1 MDAMEMAGAL
11 ARARSFM
18 APTFAQRAIAEKRSE
33 SEFPA
38 SGLTAGVARQLVQDE
53 RSADAN
59 PKRNLAS
66 FVTTWMEEEAV
77 TLMQEA
83 LDVNAVDEDEYPSI
97 RKFENRCV
105 AMLADLFNAPKEG
118 RGAKAAGAAT
128 VGSSEAIFLGGLA
141 MKIKWEE
148 RQAKKRAEPG
158 ADSGRPRATPN
169 LIMAGNVQVCW
180 EKFCAYFDV
189 EARYV
194 PNDAE
199 HLCLNVDRALSMV
212 DENTIGICGIL
223 GSTYTGHF
231 EDIKALDA
239 GVEALKAKGLHVPVH
254 VDGASGAFIAPFAYP
269 DLVWDFSLKNV
280 VSINASG
287 HKYGLVYPGIGW
299 IVWRDWTMV
308 PKKLIFVTN
317 YLGADLPSITINFSK
332 GASQIVGQYY
342 QFLRLGREGYTAI
355 MKNLLLTK
363 NYLTEQVL
371 STGLFKILNEEVGVP
386 LVAFCLKAPE
396 DGTTRSFDEFDIADK
411 LRERGWVVPAYT
423 MPKDIKDM
431 KLLRVVIREDM
442 SHSLCRQL
450 AEDIKW
456 ALAYLSV
463 HFTFSKEDL
472 AKHDKQVLEA
482 EQARK
487 SGHWV
492 SFKEKWA
499 THRTEE
505 EVLKRFKHN
514 GVC

>member
-1 MDAMEMAGAL
+1 MAGELGGAM
-11 ARARSFM
+11 ARARSFL
-18 APTFAQRAIAEKRSE
+18 APTFAQRAIADERSAD
-33 SEFPA
+33 EFPA
-38 SGLTAGVARQLVQDE
+38 EGLTSQVARQLVRDE

-77 TLMQEA
+77 ELMQEA

-105 AMLADLFNAPKEG
+105 AMLADLFHAPEEG
-118 RGAKAAGAAT
+118 RGSKAAGAAT

-148 RQAKKRAEPG
+148 RQAKKRDQPG
-158 ADSGRPRATPN
+158 ADAGKPRGTPN

-189 EARYV
+189 EPRYV
-194 PNDAE
+194 PNDAD
-199 HLCLNVDRALSMV
+199 HLCLNVERALGMI
-212 DENTIGICGIL
+212 DENTIGVCGIL

-231 EDIKALDA
+231 EDIAALDA
-239 GVEALKAKGLHVPVH
+239 GVEALKSKGLEVPVH
-254 VDGASGAFIAPFAYP
+254 VDGASGAFIAPFAFP
-269 DLVWDFSLKNV
+269 DLQWDFKLKNV

-299 IVWRDWTMV
+299 IVWRDWSMV
-308 PKKLIFVTN
+308 PKKLIFTTN

-355 MKNLLLTK
+355 MSNLQRTK
-363 NYLTEQVL
+363 TYLTEKIEG
-371 STGLFKILNEEVGVP
+371 TGCLKILSADVGVP

-396 DGTTRSFDEFDIADK
+396 DGGRRSFDEFDLADK
-411 LRERGWVVPAYT
+411 LRERGWVVPAYS
-423 MPKDIKDM
+423 MPKDIKEM

-442 SHSLCRQL
+442 SHSLAGQL
-450 AEDIKW
+450 VEDIKW
-456 ALAYLSV
+456 ALAYLET
-463 HFTFSKEDL
+463 HFSFSKKD
-472 AKHDKQVLEA
+472 LEA
-482 EQARK
+482 HDEQVIDAVEAAKGLR
-487 SGHWV
+487 WRN
-492 SFKEKWA
+492 FAEKFSV
-499 THRTEE
+499 HRTESQII
-505 EVLKRFKHN
+505 KRMKHN